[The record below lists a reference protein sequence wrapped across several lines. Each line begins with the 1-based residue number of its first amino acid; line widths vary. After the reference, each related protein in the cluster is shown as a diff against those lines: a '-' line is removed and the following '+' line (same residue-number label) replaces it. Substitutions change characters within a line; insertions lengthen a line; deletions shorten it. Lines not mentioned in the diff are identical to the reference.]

1 MQPLAV
7 GRAPRRVL
15 VLDTKP
21 LLGATVGAVGIAAA
35 LPLLVSHDTVTCPL
49 RAATGI
55 PCPFCGMTRGVGRVL
70 HGDLPGALALNPGS
84 VAMVLCVVMLAIAV
98 AARRT
103 SIRVAWWVPVLALA
117 SMWGFELAK
126 YATARPL

>member
-1 MQPLAV
+1 
-7 GRAPRRVL
+7 
-15 VLDTKP
+15 
-21 LLGATVGAVGIAAA
+21 
-35 LPLLVSHDTVTCPL
+35 
-49 RAATGI
+49 
-55 PCPFCGMTRGVGRVL
+55 MTRGVGRVL

-84 VAMVLCVVMLAIAV
+84 VAMVLCIVALAIAV

-103 SIRVAWWVPVLALA
+103 SIRVASWVPVLALT